1 MLVGGV
7 LVAGLAIF
15 LVGATA
21 WRLDYQRPPHESLP
35 LIHRDRRRW
44 VWIHVWM
51 VAGTVV
57 TPAGLAGVAVILDK
71 STATVLAAMAATAYL
86 AGTVCRLASLA
97 FRLTVAPWAAEQ
109 AVARRRH
116 PRRLRGLRP
125 VVRSAVLRAHA
136 DGVRRLR
143 GARHRLAV
151 SDDLPTWLGW
161 AGLGRG
167 LAFAAGLLATR
178 FAGPFNPLSGRSSR
192 QRSAWSSCSSEAGVR
207 RWRRTPRHGSSG
219 VTHAFVLGQ
228 LGAVDRTVDQVGEGL
243 HVGLRARLGVRV
255 GGAGAVSIC
264 TCIRPISWLAST

>member
-86 AGTVCRLASLA
+86 AGAVCWLASLA
-97 FRLTVAPWAAEQ
+97 FRLTVVPWAAEQ
-109 AVARRRH
+109 AVTVGDIPDGYAAYDRWSGALYCVH
-116 PRRLRGLRP
+116 MLTAY
-125 VVRSAVLRAHA
+125 VASAVLGIA
-136 DGVRRLR
+136 VL
-143 GARHRLAV
+143 V

-161 AGLGRG
+161 AGLGWG

-178 FAGPFNPLSGRSSR
+178 FAGPFNPPFWAHLYT
-192 QRSAWSSCSSEAGVR
+192 ATVGV
-207 RWRRTPRHGSSG
+207 
-219 VTHAFVLGQ
+219 VL
-228 LGAVDRTVDQVGEGL
+228 LLE
-243 HVGLRARLGVRV
+243 
-255 GGAGAVSIC
+255 
-264 TCIRPISWLAST
+264 